1 MNGVVTSVRTRV
13 QDSGLRNPSSEDG
26 SKSIPADLSALVAT
40 NQYAPPQPS
49 NTPAQGI
56 DPEHLGH
63 ALICMVCAGQDV
75 ADSFDIVAISNKL

>member
-1 MNGVVTSVRTRV
+1 V

-56 DPEHLGH
+56 DASTLVGSGLHRVHRLKLRSEVQ
-63 ALICMVCAGQDV
+63 ALP
-75 ADSFDIVAISNKL
+75 L